1 MPVPSGFP
9 GQSVAFD
16 SRMLQQLACPVCF
29 GALKLR
35 VSDGLIDCIGCQRV
49 YPLIDGIPVLI
60 PERAIVAS

>member
-1 MPVPSGFP
+1 
-9 GQSVAFD
+9 
-16 SRMLQQLACPVCF
+16 MLQQLACPVCF